1 MKKMCLFS
9 MILFAIAILL
19 FTTQKISAQQCS
31 YSDYVLDVESVY
43 NKNDKSLDIIVTN
56 PEPLL
61 SEGEPINLTSMK
73 ISIYNGDEK
82 VKEETYNNV
91 KFAPGE
97 KKSYKLNNLPDSFGT
112 DIATI
117 VITGQIAGSYNL
129 GIGSIINVGVNLP
142 SGIVCGDDVV
152 TNTN

>member
-1 MKKMCLFS
+1 MKKIYLFS
-9 MILFAIAILL
+9 MILSTIAILL

-31 YSDYVLDVESVY
+31 YSDYILDVESEY
-43 NKNDKSLDIIVTN
+43 NKKDRSLDVIITN

-61 SEGEPINLTSMK
+61 SEGEPINLNSMK

-82 VKEETYNNV
+82 VKEETYNNI

-117 VITGQIAGSYNL
+117 VITGQISGSYNV
-129 GIGSIINVGVNLP
+129 GIGSIINLGVNLP

-152 TNTN
+152 TN